1 MKTIRLIAVVLLSLF
16 AMDNLA
22 AQTYRY
28 HSHHRPTVYLMA
40 VEESDSLYSYPV
52 SGVISMNRVI
62 ADNTRDDFS
71 ETMRT
76 GFQQVQNPQFVFAT
90 RNNRFALGIGGYINL
105 RTSYDFMGAVDNIDF
120 VPYNIPMS
128 ATYANR
134 QRIMMDAT
142 TSRIFTKAVV
152 NSNVLGRVVA
162 FIDMDF
168 RGGEELAICLV
179 FARPMSRCWA
189 SRPDVMYRPSVT

>member
-52 SGVISMNRVI
+52 SGVISVNRVI
-62 ADNTRDDFS
+62 ADNTRDDFT
-71 ETMRT
+71 ETLRT
-76 GFQQVQNPQFVFAT
+76 GFQQVPNPQFIFAT

-128 ATYANR
+128 AT
-134 QRIMMDAT
+134 
-142 TSRIFTKAVV
+142 
-152 NSNVLGRVVA
+152 
-162 FIDMDF
+162 
-168 RGGEELAICLV
+168 
-179 FARPMSRCWA
+179 
-189 SRPDVMYRPSVT
+189 